1 VTVRIIL
8 PIAVDT
14 AILVG
19 SKGTLSVFITII
31 ANIAIRAV
39 RAIRAIRA
47 VRVFGV
53 MT

>member
-1 VTVRIIL
+1 VTVRTIL

-19 SKGTLSVFITII
+19 SKGTLSAFLTII
-31 ANIAIRAV
+31 ANITVRAV
-39 RAIRAIRA
+39 RAVRA